1 MAAIDPTAPF
11 LESDADPIAFV
22 RPKMNAHSIDL
33 MVSGARCAGCISK
46 IENGLTEMEGVTF
59 ARLNLSSGRLA
70 LEWTGSAGRI
80 RDYIDRLKALGYPAS
95 PYVDND
101 SDRTRSNEESQ
112 LVRAM
117 AVAGFATANV
127 MLLSIAVWAGV
138 ADMDGVTR
146 DFLHWVSAAIVLPS
160 VSYAGRPFFASA
172 WGALRHRQVNM
183 DVPISLAVLLACGLS
198 IYELVRGDGHTYFD
212 AAAMLL
218 FFLLIGRFLDSRLRA
233 RAGAA
238 ARGLAAMQAA
248 SANRIDGSG
257 HVRAIPARDVQ
268 PGDRLLI
275 AAGERVPVDA
285 RIETGESELDAA
297 LVTGETRPASV
308 GPGARIH
315 SGMINLSAPLT
326 VFAEARSTDSFLSR
340 ITRLVEAGQQS
351 RSRYVRLAD
360 RAARLYVPLVH
371 GLAALTVIGW
381 LVATGDVRPAFVN
394 AIAVLII
401 TCPCALGLAVPAVQ
415 VVATGR
421 LFRAGILVKSGDALE
436 RLSEADV
443 AVFDKTGTLTAGRP
457 RLLNAGTLPD
467 GALEKAAHLARTSH
481 HPISRAIADAAGMGD
496 TAKSVTEQAGGGLE
510 GRVDGQLVRLGSAR
524 WTGVDLA
531 EAAGSEAWLKIGD
544 GEPIRLCFADE
555 PRRDAAD
562 ALQSLRARGMKLVL
576 LSGDHQ
582 GAVDLMADRL
592 GIADRRSGLTPQDKI
607 AHIEALRAEGHS
619 VLMVGDG
626 LNDAPA
632 LAAAHVSISP
642 ACASDISQ
650 AAADMVLQRDRLM
663 AIPEALEVARAA
675 RRRVIENFGLA
686 ATYNAIAVPLA
697 VAGFVTPLVAA
708 IAMSASSLLVTLN
721 ALRLARR

>member
-1 MAAIDPTAPF
+1 MAAIDTNASI
-11 LESDADPIAFV
+11 LESGADPTAFV
-22 RPKMNAHSIDL
+22 RPKNNAHSVDL

-46 IENGLTEMEGVTF
+46 IENGLTEMDGVIL
-59 ARLNLSSGRLA
+59 ARLNLTSGRLA
-70 LEWTGSAGRI
+70 LEWTGSASQVRE
-80 RDYIDRLKALGYPAS
+80 YIARLKALGYPAS
-95 PYVDND
+95 PYIDEDRD
-101 SDRTRSNEESQ
+101 STRLTEENR

-127 MLLSIAVWAGV
+127 MLLSVAVWAGV

-146 DFLHWVSAAIVLPS
+146 EFLHWISAAIVLPAAA
-160 VSYAGRPFFASA
+160 YAGRPFFSSA
-172 WGALRHRQVNM
+172 WRALRHRQVNM

-198 IYELVRGDGHTYFD
+198 IYEIVRGDGHTYFD

-248 SANRIDGSG
+248 SANRIDASG
-257 HVRAIPARDVQ
+257 GVKAIPARDVQ

-285 RIETGESELDAA
+285 CIEAGDSELDAA

-308 GPGARIH
+308 GPGSRIQ

-326 VFAEARSTDSFLSR
+326 VVAEARSTDSFLSR

-360 RAARLYVPLVH
+360 RAARLYVPVVH
-371 GLAALTVIGW
+371 GLAALTVMGW
-381 LVATGDVRPAFVN
+381 LAVTGDIRPAIVN

-436 RLSEADV
+436 RLSEADI

-457 RLLNAGTLPD
+457 RLLNGQTLPE
-467 GALEKAAHLARTSH
+467 GALEMAAYLARTSH
-481 HPISRAIADAAGMGD
+481 HPISRAIADVAGMGD
-496 TAKSVTEQAGGGLE
+496 TARSVKEQAGGGLE
-510 GRVDGQLVRLGSAR
+510 GVVDGQLVRLGSAR
-524 WTGVDLA
+524 WTGADLA
-531 EAAGSEAWLKIGD
+531 AAAGSEAWLKIGD
-544 GEPIRLCFADE
+544 KEPVRLCFADE
-555 PRRDAAD
+555 PRGDAAK
-562 ALQSLRARGMKLVL
+562 ALQALRDRGISLVL

-582 GAVDLMADRL
+582 NAVDLMADRL
-592 GIADRRSGLTPQDKI
+592 GIADRQAGLSPQDKI
-607 AHIEALRAEGHS
+607 ARIEALKTEGHR

-642 ACASDISQ
+642 ASATDVSQ

-663 AIPEALEVARAA
+663 AIPEAVDVARAA
-675 RRRVIENFGLA
+675 RRRVFENFGLA
-686 ATYNAIAVPLA
+686 AAYNAIAVPLA
-697 VAGFVTPLVAA
+697 VAGLVTPLVAA